1 MTRFGTWRTTRFFL
15 YDGIDTL
22 IICTPNF
29 HHIHVLRDAIV
40 SRRKHFMRKTT
51 VHDDSGLLDEGFGTK
66 ALYCGKPAV
75 LLGWMEY
82 RYIRSIKRL
91 IDEVDKG
98 TVGNLHGIH
107 PGTSISFL
115 KKVGTWNRLKKNT
128 GDTLVEKC
136 CHFFDLMNRIAGPEY
151 FPKRVI
157 ASGGQNVNHLDEVYG
172 GEKANILDNA
182 YVIVE
187 YDNNGPRMLLELC
200 MFAEASKN
208 QEEISIIGNKGKL
221 EAFAPAH
228 QMKSK

>member
-1 MTRFGTWRTTRFFL
+1 MLFYR
-15 YDGIDTL
+15 
-22 IICTPNF
+22 
-29 HHIHVLRDAIV
+29 
-40 SRRKHFMRKTT
+40 
-51 VHDDSGLLDEGFGTK
+51 
-66 ALYCGKPAV
+66 GKPAFFWV
-75 LLGWMEY
+75 GMEY

-91 IDEVDKG
+91 IEEVDKG
-98 TVGNLHGIH
+98 TVGNLHMV
-107 PGTSISFL
+107 SIREHRFPFL

-200 MFAEASKN
+200 MFAEASKTR
-208 QEEISIIGNKGKL
+208 K
-221 EAFAPAH
+221 
-228 QMKSK
+228 KSQSSVTRASWRHLLQPIR